1 MRLRSIAPLALAAIT
16 AAGIWLLPAAE
27 SKGDAQEID
36 AQKDIQLRA
45 MLDELNRSKTLK
57 LNELEK
63 PYFIQYATS
72 DAQDDVITASFGGL
86 VSSSHVQA
94 RSPQIEVRVGDYQ
107 FDNTDSIYAGR
118 ARLGMLPIDDDYGV
132 LRAELW
138 VSTDG
143 LYKAAADQF
152 TRKRNALRDIAE
164 PDKTPDLSPAQPVRL
179 VQPTVVTKLDSKQWE
194 QQLRGFSAEFVKKP
208 SITSST
214 VQMRAIS
221 SMYRLVNTEGTVVR
235 IPQDL
240 SDISIFAG
248 GLAPD
253 GSRIWNHD
261 FITVL
266 RPTQFP
272 GPDEIAKRVER
283 VAEETD
289 ALTKAPLGEDYS
301 GPVLF
306 EGEAAP
312 EMMAQTLTDA
322 IRLAR
327 KPVAPSGTNESGA
340 QMVESVWATR
350 VGQKVAP
357 EWMTLVDDP
366 KQTTFAGTVLSGAYP
381 VDDEGIAAA
390 RVTVVEKGVLKG
402 FLLSRQPVRTFRES
416 NGHGRLPGAFG
427 GEEAVIGD
435 LFVQT
440 DHPAPESEMKTKLIE
455 KVRAAGLKYGMT
467 IRRIDFPSTATFQE
481 LRSLALQAQKSGYAR
496 TLNAP
501 ILAYR
506 VYLDG
511 HEELVRGLRFREFS
525 AKDLRDIDAASDHP
539 YVLNYVNNGSSFN
552 LANSGTD
559 ATTSAVI
566 CPSLLLDNLDLGR
579 ADTEADKLPLV
590 APPAF
595 SVQ

>member
-1 MRLRSIAPLALAAIT
+1 MRLRRIAPFTLTAMTA
-16 AAGIWLLPAAE
+16 AAGIWLLPGA
-27 SKGDAQEID
+27 DAQVD
-36 AQKDIQLRA
+36 VQKDTQLRA
-45 MLDELNRSKTLK
+45 MLDELNRSKSLK

-72 DAQDDVITASFGGL
+72 DAQDYVITASFGGL
-86 VSSSHVQA
+86 LSSSHVQA
-94 RSPQIEVRVGDYQ
+94 RHPQIEVRVGDYQ
-107 FDNTDSIYAGR
+107 FDNTDSIYAER
-118 ARLGMLPIDDDYGV
+118 PRLGILPIDDDYGV
-132 LRAELW
+132 LRGQLW
-138 VSTDG
+138 LSTDG

-164 PDKTPDLSPAQPVRL
+164 PDKTPDFSPAQPVRL
-179 VQPTVVTKLDSKQWE
+179 VKTVPVTKVDSKRWE
-194 QQLRGFSAEFVKKP
+194 QQLRALSAEFVNSP

-214 VQMRAIS
+214 VRMRAIS
-221 SMYRLVNTEGTVVR
+221 STYRLVNTEGTVVR
-235 IPQDL
+235 VPQQL
-240 SDISIFAG
+240 SDISMIAG

-261 FITVL
+261 SITVL
-266 RPTQFP
+266 QPSQFP
-272 GPDEIAKRVER
+272 EPDQIAKKAKH

-289 ALTKAPLGEDYS
+289 ALTRAPLGEDYS

-327 KPVAPSGTNESGA
+327 KPVAPSGTSNSGA

-350 VGQKVAP
+350 LGQKVTP

-366 KQTTFAGTVLSGAYP
+366 KQTEFRGTVLSGAYE
-381 VDDEGIAAA
+381 VDDEGVAAA

-402 FLLSRQPVRTFRES
+402 FLLSRQPVSTFRES
-416 NGHGRLPGAFG
+416 NGHGRLPGAYG
-427 GEEAVIGD
+427 GEQAVIGN
-435 LFVQT
+435 LFVQV
-440 DHPAPESEMKTKLIE
+440 DHPAPESEMKAKLIE
-455 KVRAAGLKYGMT
+455 KVKAAGLKYGMV
-467 IRRIDFPSTATFQE
+467 IRRLDFPSTATFQE
-481 LRSLALQAQKSGYAR
+481 LRSLALQAQKIGYAR

-511 HEELVRGLRFREFS
+511 HEELVRGLRFKEFS
-525 AKDLRDIDAASDHP
+525 AKDLRDVDSASDHP

-579 ADTEADKLPLV
+579 ADTEADKLPIV
-590 APPAF
+590 PPPAF
-595 SVQ
+595 SNQ